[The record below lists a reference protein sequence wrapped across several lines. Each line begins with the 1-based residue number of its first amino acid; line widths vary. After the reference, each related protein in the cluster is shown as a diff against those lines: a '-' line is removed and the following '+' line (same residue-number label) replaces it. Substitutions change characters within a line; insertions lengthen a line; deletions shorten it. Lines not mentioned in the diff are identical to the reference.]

1 MAATTTIANLKD
13 DLKGLA
19 HSTSL
24 DKITNLNSLLQRA
37 ARNFLTRIDP
47 SGTKRSAQIT
57 NALHK
62 DIYDYT
68 APSDLKGKKVI
79 DIRPQ
84 VNRTSS
90 DNMSQRFSKTFD
102 IKKALSTFQIR
113 DDSMVKT
120 MRIAANLAS
129 SLTLHTCD
137 SITANGTWAVGGDAT
152 NLTLDD
158 LNYYSGS
165 ASLNFDLTGSATTGY
180 LENSTMNKV
189 DLSDEQDIGTV
200 FALVYI
206 PDTSII
212 TNFILRWGDT
222 SSAYWSKTVTAP
234 WDRTSFRNGWNILGF
249 DWNGA
254 TKTGSPDSS
263 AIDYLRFTV
272 TVSAATAETD
282 LRLDK
287 ISCSAGKIWEI
298 EYYSKYLF
306 QSSGGT
312 WKETTTDDG
321 DYVNL
326 DTDELNLFEY
336 EVGMVMA
343 QQIQGRDGASDYQF
357 FKQQLGLDDEGNIIG
372 GLYLQYLQDHP
383 SEAIRPRE
391 FYYDP
396 NVY

>member
-1 MAATTTIANLKD
+1 MAAIYTIANIKE
-13 DLKGLA
+13 DLTGIV

-24 DKITNLNSLLQRA
+24 DKVKNFNQLLQRA
-37 ARNFLTRIDP
+37 ARNLLMRVDLA
-47 SGTKRSAQIT
+47 GTKRSAQIT

-68 APSDLKGKKVI
+68 APSDLKGNKVI

-84 VNRTSS
+84 VNRLAS

-102 IKKALSTFQIR
+102 IRKALSTFQIK

-129 SLTLHTCD
+129 SLILHTCD

-165 ASLNFDLTGSATTGY
+165 ASLNFDLTGSTTTGY
-180 LENSTMNKV
+180 LENSTMSAV
-189 DLSDEQDIGTV
+189 DLSDEEDIGTV

-212 TNFILRWGDT
+212 TNFILRWGSS

-234 WDRTSFRNGWNILGF
+234 WDRTAFRNGWNVLGF

-254 TKTGSPDSS
+254 TKTGSPSSS

-287 ISCSAGKIWEI
+287 ISCSSGKIWEI
-298 EYYSKYLF
+298 EYYSKFLF
-306 QSSGGT
+306 QNSAGT
-312 WKETTTDDG
+312 WQQTTTSDD

-336 EVGMVMA
+336 EAGMAIA
-343 QQIQGRDGASDYQF
+343 QQIQGKDGASDYQF
-357 FKQQLGLDDEGNIIG
+357 FQKQLGLDDRGNIIG
-372 GLYLQYLQDHP
+372 GLYLQYLQNHP

-391 FYYDP
+391 NYYD
-396 NVY
+396 VSTY